1 MAQHTVAS
9 TNDIPLGERAVV
21 TAGNTKIIV
30 FHLETGFYAIQAHC
44 PHMFVPLKGGKLLDG
59 KVLQCPFHRA
69 QFDISDG
76 EVVKWAHFPPG
87 IQVLNPIR
95 GEKCLKTY
103 PVTLEGDKVLV
114 EV

>member
-1 MAQHTVAS
+1 MAQHTVANI
-9 TNDIPLGERAVV
+9 NDIPLGERAVV
-21 TAGNTKIIV
+21 TAGNTKMII
-30 FHLETGFYAIQAHC
+30 FHLDTGFHAIQAHC
-44 PHMFVPLKGGKLLDG
+44 SHLFVPLKSGKVLDG
-59 KVLQCPFHRA
+59 NVLQCPFHRA
-69 QFDISDG
+69 QFNIADG

-103 PVTLEGDKVLV
+103 PVTLDGDDVVV